1 MDRPRDTNGRMDSR
15 LLASARPGDD
25 VPPDL
30 AGRVLLR
37 WNEDRAAAASYRRWT
52 AGLAA
57 AAVILL
63 FASAA
68 APSQAPLDDPFEM
81 NASDVEGE

>member
-1 MDRPRDTNGRMDSR
+1 MDAPGDTHHCMDSR

-30 AGRVLLR
+30 AGRVLGR
-37 WNEDRAAAASYRRWT
+37 WNEERAAAASYRRWT

-57 AAVILL
+57 AAVLL
-63 FASAA
+63 FAAAEAIPAPDASA
-68 APSQAPLDDPFEM
+68 DPFEP
-81 NASDVEGE
+81 AFDDVVGE